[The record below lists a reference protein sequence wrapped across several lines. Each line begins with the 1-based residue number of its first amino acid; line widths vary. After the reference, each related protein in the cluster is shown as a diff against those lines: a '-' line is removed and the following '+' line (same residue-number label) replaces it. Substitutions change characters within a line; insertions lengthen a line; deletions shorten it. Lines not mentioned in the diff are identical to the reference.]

1 MESPL
6 IPSSIEAEKNFLG
19 SVLIDPDVLSTVNP
33 PAEAFFREA
42 HQAIYVAMR
51 VLWDS
56 GSPVD
61 YSLLAHELQRAG
73 RLDEV
78 GGYAALTDLIAA
90 TPTAMYAAHYAK
102 VVEDTW
108 RLRRYIAMS
117 QEGVKRAYEKASP
130 SELAAWYAEQLRLI
144 EFGAATSDITF
155 WEDSFPEFQAELD
168 RVAEEVDSGVGGW
181 SWPWPSWNSMFGE
194 AQPGMVIYLAGAT
207 GQGKTSYAENIV
219 EHWARL
225 GKRIVFVHLELNK
238 KIMYARRAT
247 RHTGIDSR
255 FIVANKLNPE
265 QRAVIDRADEK
276 MLEWVGGIHYFPAPK
291 KSSEEICTELRKLH
305 AAGQCD
311 GFVVD
316 YMQKVAASPNQLRR
330 FRGSNADIQ
339 IQADHME
346 NFKNLAEQE
355 ELRALIL
362 GQLTKEG
369 NGDIGFEELD
379 LKKLRGTQEIA
390 DKVNGIALFHRELL
404 PGGMVDHTGRQ
415 IVEPGGASRTVRI
428 RIAKNT
434 LGPKG
439 VIEQYMIPERF
450 LVSDLTRK
458 PLN

>member
-1 MESPL
+1 
-6 IPSSIEAEKNFLG
+6 
-19 SVLIDPDVLSTVNP
+19 
-33 PAEAFFREA
+33 
-42 HQAIYVAMR
+42 
-51 VLWDS
+51 
-56 GSPVD
+56 
-61 YSLLAHELQRAG
+61 
-73 RLDEV
+73 
-78 GGYAALTDLIAA
+78 
-90 TPTAMYAAHYAK
+90 
-102 VVEDTW
+102 
-108 RLRRYIAMS
+108 
-117 QEGVKRAYEKASP
+117 
-130 SELAAWYAEQLRLI
+130 
-144 EFGAATSDITF
+144 
-155 WEDSFPEFQAELD
+155 
-168 RVAEEVDSGVGGW
+168 
-181 SWPWPSWNSMFGE
+181 
-194 AQPGMVIYLAGAT
+194 
-207 GQGKTSYAENIV
+207 
-219 EHWARL
+219 
-225 GKRIVFVHLELNK
+225 
-238 KIMYARRAT
+238 MYARRAT